1 MPGAGLQRGDARAE
15 QRLLAVGDLAMA
27 ADGKVGKEVAHDRV
41 VRAAH
46 HAGLVLVEVQPDAEL
61 RETPTGTPGDGR
73 VSATTSV
80 PSRSNNRERSDI
92 MWVRFR
98 ERAPSIRPRDIVP
111 KSAAAAR
118 VRRGYVPP
126 MQSRLLA
133 LETLLERERERLV
146 LFLPVAMG
154 SGVLCYHG
162 LTREPPLWPFA
173 AAAVVLAA
181 LGLLAVRR
189 HVAAR
194 ALCLGACAFA
204 AGIVSAGLQTHRA
217 APMPALPHK
226 ATIVT
231 GTVGAVDR
239 LPAGGTRVTL
249 FHPSLDGGPALARHI
264 RIRLRPDDDAAD
276 LPDGTVLQ
284 IRALLRPPAPPA
296 YPGARDNERD
306 AFFSGLAGSGWA
318 LGQATVVARAAR
330 PGIATW
336 WRGLRDRAGDC
347 FMRGLPGSAGTIA
360 ATLMVG
366 ISSGITAPDRA
377 AFVGSGLAH
386 LLAVAGLHVGIVMGF
401 AMAIVRIG
409 IALVPALALRVPGRE
424 LAAVAALIAAGIYM
438 MLTGAHLPIIRSFCM
453 AALATLAIATGR
465 RAVSMRGLSLAAL
478 VILVLWPSEIIGVSF
493 QMSFSAVACLI
504 AGYEV
509 LRPVF
514 THLATGGHGRRFL
527 LHLLGLATT
536 SAIAGLASA
545 PYAAFAFG
553 QVQSWFVL
561 ANMAA
566 VPLTA
571 IWVMPWGIVSLLLM
585 PFGLQAAGAGADGL
599 GARRDHLDR
608 PHRHRPPGRNLR
620 GAADAVGGHPDAE
633 RRHRPALPA
642 AHPAA
647 PARRAADRRRARRSP
662 DGGVPGSRRVG
673 RRPPDRLSAER
684 RPHGGGQ
691 ERRVQIHGRGRSG
704 AVGDPP
710 RAGQALRWRLHRRR
724 LPHHQAARRDPAGPH
739 RGPGAGLHRRPRD
752 RGELPPA

>member
-1 MPGAGLQRGDARAE
+1 
-15 QRLLAVGDLAMA
+15 
-27 ADGKVGKEVAHDRV
+27 
-41 VRAAH
+41 
-46 HAGLVLVEVQPDAEL
+46 
-61 RETPTGTPGDGR
+61 
-73 VSATTSV
+73 
-80 PSRSNNRERSDI
+80 
-92 MWVRFR
+92 
-98 ERAPSIRPRDIVP
+98 
-111 KSAAAAR
+111 
-118 VRRGYVPP
+118 

-173 AAAVVLAA
+173 AAAVLLAA
-181 LGLLAVRR
+181 MGLLAVRR

-264 RIRLRPDDDAAD
+264 RIRLRPDDAAAD

-366 ISSGITAPDRA
+366 ISSGITEPDRA

-424 LAAVAALIAAGIYM
+424 LAAVAALIAGGIYM

-478 VILVLWPSEIIGVSF
+478 VILVLWPSEIVGVSF

-585 PFGLQAAGAGADGL
+585 PFGLQAPALVPMGWGL
-599 GARRDHLDR
+599 DAIIWI
-608 PHRHRPPGRNLR
+608 GRT
-620 GAADAVGGHPDAE
+620 VT
-633 RRHRPALPA
+633 ALPA
-642 AHPAA
+642 ATFAVPPMPSAGILTLSAGIALLCLLRTRLRLLGAPLIAAGLAA
-647 PARRAADRRRARRSP
+647 PLMAASPDLVVSDDARLIAYPQNGDLMVEGKSGASKFTVEADQVLWAIRRAPVRLSDGACTGDACLITKPRGAILLARTEGLALDCTGARVIVANFPLHDACPGVPRVDRFTVWRDGAASVRLAAGGVVIETDRSWRGARPWVPPPPVPRARAKST
-662 DGGVPGSRRVG
+662 
-673 RRPPDRLSAER
+673 
-684 RPHGGGQ
+684 
-691 ERRVQIHGRGRSG
+691 
-704 AVGDPP
+704 
-710 RAGQALRWRLHRRR
+710 
-724 LPHHQAARRDPAGPH
+724 LPVAAS
-739 RGPGAGLHRRPRD
+739 
-752 RGELPPA
+752 E